1 MRILYQDKQIA
12 VVEKPAGLAVQ
23 GGEGV
28 RTALPEILSARL
40 GQPVFPVHRLDKDT
54 AGILV
59 VALSKSAAALYSEY
73 FREKRIQKGYHA
85 LCLHCPEAA
94 SGIFRRP
101 LEKKN
106 GPSAGTMQDAVT
118 HFTVEKASPDG
129 AFSLLSLRIETG
141 RMHQIRRHLADAG
154 FPIAADDKYG
164 DFRRNREIRRVYGIR
179 RLQLAATSLA
189 LPVFSGTEE
198 RIQRLTCPLPQH
210 MQDAA
215 AAVFPAGDR
224 LPDG

>member
-1 MRILYQDKQIA
+1 MRKRSAIC
-12 VVEKPAGLAVQ
+12 
-23 GGEGV
+23 
-28 RTALPEILSARL
+28 ILSLMLAFSTVL
-40 GQPVFPVHRLDKDT
+40 FAACGNGDDNVSEEPLPNQLEFTFEDYTFGETASTPVVTKTPFDNAAITYTYEGRNDT
-54 AGILV
+54 EYAKSETAPSNAGEYTV
-59 VALSKSAAALYSEY
+59 TGTAAATDAYKSAEYSV
-73 FREKRIQKGYHA
+73 
-85 LCLHCPEAA
+85 
-94 SGIFRRP
+94 
-101 LEKKN
+101 N
-106 GPSAGTMQDAVT
+106 
-118 HFTVEKASPDG
+118 FTVEKASPDG
-129 AFSLLSLRIETG
+129 AFSLLALRIETG